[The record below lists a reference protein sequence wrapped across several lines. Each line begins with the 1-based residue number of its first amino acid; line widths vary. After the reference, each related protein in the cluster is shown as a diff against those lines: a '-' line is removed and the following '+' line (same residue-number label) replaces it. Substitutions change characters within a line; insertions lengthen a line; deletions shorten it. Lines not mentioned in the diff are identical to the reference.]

1 MPDPRD
7 LAAEI
12 AKYEAR
18 LASEPRSR
26 VFAQLADAYRK
37 AGRLDEAIRSCR
49 SGLRDHP
56 TYASARMVLGRALV
70 EKGQLQEAEKELG
83 IVLELSPGNVVAHRL
98 LGDLAAAQGKRDAA
112 RERYETVLQLTP
124 LDREVQE
131 ALARLKQE
139 VPAPPPAAPGPPVP
153 PPSEITAAATQTD
166 GEPEHPRI
174 SSEGAPDN
182 QAVPSPTLG
191 LATETLAD
199 LYAKQGFGERAVE
212 IYRELLRQDPARADL
227 RQKLEQLQM
236 AAPASPAAEV
246 PGQGRGGDGVALLE
260 RWREAARQRKGAL
273 RGGAA

>member
-98 LGDLAAAQGKRDAA
+98 LGDLATAQGKRDEA

-124 LDREVQE
+124 LDREVQK

-174 SSEGAPDN
+174 SSEGTPED
-182 QAVPSPTLG
+182 QAVPFPTLG

-227 RQKLEQLQM
+227 RQKLDQLQM
-236 AAPASPAAEV
+236 AAPAPPATEV
-246 PGQGRGGDGVALLE
+246 PGQGRGDGVALLE
-260 RWREAARQRKGAL
+260 RWRDAARQRKGAL

>member
-1 MPDPRD
+1 MPDPRE

-37 AGRLDEAIRSCR
+37 AGRLDEAIRTCR

-70 EKGQLQEAEKELG
+70 EKGQLQEAEKEFAL
-83 IVLELSPGNVVAHRL
+83 VLELSPGNVVAHRL
-98 LGDLAAAQGKRDAA
+98 LGDVAAAQGKRDEA

-131 ALARLKQE
+131 ALGRLKQE
-139 VPAPPPAAPGPPVP
+139 GPAPSPAAAGPPAPPPPGSTAAPTRPGTETEEPRALAEGGPAEPAVP
-153 PPSEITAAATQTD
+153 PA
-166 GEPEHPRI
+166 
-174 SSEGAPDN
+174 
-182 QAVPSPTLG
+182 TLG

-199 LYAKQGFGERAVE
+199 LYAQQGFGERAAE

-236 AAPASPAAEV
+236 AAPAPLAAEA
-246 PGQGRGGDGVALLE
+246 PGHGKGGGVALLE
-260 RWREAARQRKGAL
+260 RWREAARRRKGAG

>member
-1 MPDPRD
+1 MPDPRN

-12 AKYEAR
+12 SKYEAR

-70 EKGQLQEAEKELG
+70 EKGQLREAEKELG

-98 LGDLAAAQGKRDAA
+98 LGDLAAAQGKRDEA

-124 LDREVQE
+124 LDREIQE

-166 GEPEHPRI
+166 AEPEHPRI
-174 SSEGAPDN
+174 SLEGAPED
-182 QAVPSPTLG
+182 QAIPSPTLG

-212 IYRELLRQDPARADL
+212 IYRELVRQDPARADL
-227 RQKLEQLQM
+227 QQKLEQRQM
-236 AAPASPAAEV
+236 AAPPPPAAEA
-246 PGQGRGGDGVALLE
+246 PGQGKGGGVALLE

>member
-1 MPDPRD
+1 MSDPRD

-98 LGDLAAAQGKRDAA
+98 LGDLAAAQGKRDEA

-139 VPAPPPAAPGPPVP
+139 VPAPPRAAPGPPVP

-166 GEPEHPRI
+166 GEPEQPRI
-174 SSEGAPDN
+174 SSEGAPEN

-199 LYAKQGFGERAVE
+199 LYAKQGFGDRAVE

-246 PGQGRGGDGVALLE
+246 PGQGRGDGVALLE